1 MNPYFSRARRI
12 LLTAAASLL
21 LTGCSGLDSLFG
33 PSDQSDQPFTAS
45 LFGPSDQT
53 SGSLGASDQP
63 VTIVQGTIE
72 QGTLTLSPDQ
82 GQVGVFSTTE
92 SGNLAVTVDWG
103 SVENS
108 IVLELYQG
116 TCTVADILEDR
127 LTGTCSDATL
137 VAIADEIPVVKP
149 NVLTAPNLAPGTYT
163 LLIEYFGQPGQTTET
178 VTFSIILS
186 PLS

>member
-21 LTGCSGLDSLFG
+21 LTGCSGIESVFG
-33 PSDQSDQPFTAS
+33 PSGQPFTI
-45 LFGPSDQT
+45 D
-53 SGSLGASDQP
+53 SG
-63 VTIVQGTIE
+63 TF
-72 QGTLTLSPDQ
+72 TLSPDQ
-82 GQVGVFSTTE
+82 VRVGTFTTTE

-108 IVLELYQG
+108 IELSLYPG

-137 VAIADEIPVVKP
+137 VADADEVPVVKP
-149 NVLTAPNLAPGTYT
+149 NVLVVPNLAPGTNA
-163 LLIEYFGQPGQTTET
+163 LVIEYDGDPGQTTET
-178 VTFSIILS
+178 GTFSLILS
-186 PLS
+186 PLL

>member
-1 MNPYFSRARRI
+1 MNPYSSRARRI

-21 LTGCSGLDSLFG
+21 LTGCSAVDSLFG
-33 PSDQSDQPFTAS
+33 PSDQPGLES
-45 LFGPSDQT
+45 LFGSSDQL
-53 SGSLGASDQP
+53 SEGHGASDQP
-63 VTIVQGTIE
+63 VAIDQGTIE
-72 QGTLTLSPDQ
+72 QGRLTLSPDE

-116 TCTVADILEDR
+116 TCTAADILEDR

-163 LLIEYFGQPGQTTET
+163 LLIEYFGQPGQPSET
-178 VTFSIILS
+178 VTFSVILS